1 MEKEQ
6 PAGWREWL
14 GLGILALP
22 TLLLAL
28 DFTALHLALPHL
40 SASLSPTGTQQL
52 WILDIYGFMI
62 AGFLVTMG
70 SLGDRIG
77 RRKLLLW
84 GALVFG
90 LCSVAAAFSTSAEM
104 LIITRALLGVAGAT
118 LMPSTLSLIGN
129 MFRQTGQRQF
139 AIAVWLGC
147 FSLGG
152 AIGPMIGG
160 MLLEWFWWG
169 AVFLLGVPVM
179 LLLLVTGPWLL
190 PEYRDGSEN
199 AIDLPSVLLSIAAM
213 LSVIYAIKELPGSPD
228 RLFPWLFF
236 LAGIGIG
243 WLFVRRQRKL
253 RQPLVDLQLFAS
265 PPFSISLAS
274 LLTATVVLGAFV
286 LFFAQY
292 LQLVE
297 NMSPLIAGLWMI
309 PYAVAN
315 IVGAMLTPLLANRFH
330 IAHVIA
336 GGLIVAAL
344 GFALLFATSPAG
356 PSGLVFVVGTS
367 VLVTLGLSPLMVL
380 STELVVASAPP
391 AKTGSASSLSET
403 CSELGMAT
411 GIALLGTVG
420 SIIYRHRIDHS
431 EMAGQLPGQLAE
443 PVREHLSGAVHA
455 ASRLAEPLRDSL
467 LDSAKAAFMAGFQ
480 IVGGLSTVLLIGL
493 IVLFL
498 TVLRKVKR
506 TEAGE

>member
-6 PAGWREWL
+6 PASWREWL
-14 GLGILALP
+14 GLAILALP
-22 TLLLAL
+22 TFLLAL

-52 WILDIYGFMI
+52 WILDMYGFMI

-77 RRKLLLW
+77 RRKLLLR

-90 LCSVAAAFSTSAEM
+90 LCSVAAAFSVSAEM
-104 LIITRALLGVAGAT
+104 LIAARALLGVAGAT

-129 MFRQTGQRQF
+129 MFRQAGQRQF

-152 AIGPMIGG
+152 AIGPMVGG

-179 LLLLVTGPWLL
+179 LLLLLTGPFLL
-190 PEYRDGSEN
+190 PEYRDESGVPV
-199 AIDLPSVLLSIAAM
+199 DLPSVLLSIAAM
-213 LSVIYAIKELPGSPD
+213 LSVIYGIKELPGSPAPA
-228 RLFPWLFF
+228 FPGLML
-236 LAGIGIG
+236 LAGVGFG

-253 RQPLVDLQLFAS
+253 RAPLVDLQLFAS
-265 PPFSISLAS
+265 RPFNISLAS
-274 LLTATVVLGAFV
+274 LLTVTVVLGAFV

-292 LQLVE
+292 LQLVAG
-297 NMSPLIAGLWMI
+297 MSPLIAGLWMI
-309 PYAVAN
+309 PYALAN
-315 IVGAMLTPLLANRFH
+315 IAGAMLTPLLANRFRLS
-330 IAHVIA
+330 HVIA
-336 GGLIVAAL
+336 GGLAVAAV
-344 GFALLFATSPAG
+344 GFALLFVMAPAG
-356 PSGLVFVVGTS
+356 PSGLAMIVGTS
-367 VLVTLGLSPLMVL
+367 VLVTIGLSPLMVL
-380 STELVVASAPP
+380 STELVVSSAPP

-420 SIIYRHRIDHS
+420 SIIYRKRIVQSDMS
-431 EMAGQLPGQLAE
+431 DALPAEWSE
-443 PVREHLSGAVHA
+443 PVREHLSGAVQA
-455 ASRLAEPLRDSL
+455 ASRLPGTLADSL
-467 LDSAKAAFMAGFQ
+467 ITSAREAFMAGFQ
-480 IVGGLSTVLLIGL
+480 TVGGICTLLLSGL

-498 TVLRKVKR
+498 TVLREVKR
-506 TEAGE
+506 AE